1 MRHEKTL
8 IAKAIYALFVG
19 LAASWAIV
27 VTSVTPQWAFW
38 QAMGLAALGAA
49 MIAALG
55 LRVVTKLDTR
65 WFIRSCNKKAKY
77 QPVIADDPR
86 VACQV
91 GHREPYINW
100 RSANV

>member
-27 VTSVTPQWAFW
+27 VTSMTPQWAFW

-65 WFIRSCNKKAKY
+65 WFIQSCNARPKREI
-77 QPVIADDPR
+77 VGGNDPL
-86 VACQV
+86 VSCQI
-91 GHREPYINW
+91 GHREPYFN
-100 RSANV
+100 RSIR